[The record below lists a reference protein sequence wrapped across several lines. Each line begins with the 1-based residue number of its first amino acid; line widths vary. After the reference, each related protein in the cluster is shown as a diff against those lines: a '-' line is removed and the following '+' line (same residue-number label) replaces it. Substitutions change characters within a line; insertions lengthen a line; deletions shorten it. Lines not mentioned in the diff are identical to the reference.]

1 MVKKSAAETSA
12 PSKFHKQNVGMKA
25 FLQTSGTAVYT
36 GGTHL
41 TSGLHVNTRWV
52 FTCRH
57 VWCERTSPSQPQLH
71 NSSLFIRWL
80 LSSSSRPQLFSYCSS
95 LQPEVSSRGA
105 DWPQPKA
112 STVKRLFDSYLWF
125 CVCGASMHRDFF
137 KLVFHILVVYL
148 HKTHRNVVTFY
159 PSLRFWSV
167 YPPSKC
173 KKVGYFS
180 IFSLLPI

>member
-12 PSKFHKQNVGMKA
+12 PSKSHKQNVGMKA

-41 TSGLHVNTRWV
+41 TSGHSHLHVECLHV
-52 FTCRH
+52 DTCGASVH
-57 VWCERTSPSQPQLH
+57 PQLH
-71 NSSLFIRWL
+71 NSSLFICWL
-80 LSSSSRPQLFSYCSS
+80 LSSSSRPQLFSYGSS

-125 CVCGASMHRDFF
+125 CVCSIEKKNLQPCASMHRDLF
-137 KLVFHILVVYL
+137 
-148 HKTHRNVVTFY
+148 
-159 PSLRFWSV
+159 
-167 YPPSKC
+167 
-173 KKVGYFS
+173 
-180 IFSLLPI
+180 